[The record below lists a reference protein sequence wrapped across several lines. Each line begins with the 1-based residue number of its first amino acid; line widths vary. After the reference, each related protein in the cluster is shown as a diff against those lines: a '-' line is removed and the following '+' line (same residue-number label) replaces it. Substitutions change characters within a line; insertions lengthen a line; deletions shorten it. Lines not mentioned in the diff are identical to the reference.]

1 MKRIHLFEFED
12 QAWFPALWRDS
23 MTKLIN
29 VLHGLFKTHETLAA
43 VLEKALV
50 KTGDKKLVDLCSG
63 SGGTMPD
70 VLKILKQ
77 QPNLSDVSLTLS
89 DLYPSKKIANTI
101 NESEN
106 GIRYYDKPV
115 DASAVPTD
123 LKGFRT
129 MVCSFHHMK
138 PAVAKEILRNAKD
151 DKEGILIFE
160 ISDNRHPN
168 IMSATAFPINIIS
181 SLILTLFSKP
191 SLGQLFFTYLVPII
205 PICFAWDGAV
215 SNVRTYTMADLD
227 ILLEGLQDDTYV
239 WEKGIEKGKSNMPYL
254 IGYPTQKN

>member
-12 QAWFPALWRDS
+12 QAWFPSLWRDS

-29 VLHGLFKTHETLAA
+29 VLHGLFKSHGTLATI
-43 VLEKALV
+43 LEKALA
-50 KTGDKKLVDLCSG
+50 KTGDKNIVDLCSG

-70 VLKILKQ
+70 VLKLLKQ
-77 QPNLSDVSLTLS
+77 QPQLGDVQLTLS
-89 DLYPSKKIANTI
+89 DLYPSKKIAETI
-101 NESEN
+101 NEAESA
-106 GIRYYDKPV
+106 IHYYTKAV
-115 DASAVPTD
+115 DASKVPAD

-138 PAVAKEILRNAKD
+138 PDVAKNILRNAKD

-160 ISDNRHPN
+160 ISDNRYPN

-181 SLILTLFSKP
+181 SLFLTLFSKP

-239 WEKGIEKGKSNMPYL
+239 WEKGIAKGKSNMPYL
-254 IGYPTQKN
+254 IGYPQKK